1 MTTIIETTDAASN
14 SSTQYA
20 MVAGD
25 VFFGAASSGATDWIV
40 VTLVAGHTYSFGAVG
55 MGAVG
60 SGMTDPFLKLR
71 DANGTFLEQNDDGGP
86 GFCADLS
93 FTAATSGTYYIEVK
107 ALSGA
112 TDGAYGLVLTE
123 GDRPSY
129 GVEMGA
135 AVLYRDGSSW
145 AATPE
150 TAVVVSWG
158 VRAFGPAE
166 DASGNPAPFAVLTTA
181 QIGATERALDMFAEV
196 GNISFNRVNPGG
208 TTNNATILVG
218 AYTATDDG
226 AGAYAYFPG
235 STAPGNSDGD
245 LWINND
251 SVSKTNIPVGSY
263 DYFVFLHELGHAM
276 GLEHPGDYNAAPGVT
291 ITYENS
297 AQFIEDSQQYS
308 VMSYFY
314 ATDTEARAP
323 TSYCDTL
330 MLYDI
335 FALQEMYGVNSS
347 TRSGNDT
354 YGFHATT
361 LGGAYDFTV
370 NTDPLMC
377 IWDGAGIDTLD
388 LSGFGGRQVIDL
400 NDGAFSNVGGFR
412 GNLSIALGAQIENAV
427 GGRGNDQI
435 YGNELGNVLRGG
447 KGVDILFGDLGNDRM
462 SGNAGA
468 DGFFFVDGGG
478 RDKIT
483 DFNKLQDLISLSSD
497 LWGGATKTEAEVV
510 AQFAVIRNG
519 VVVFDFG
526 ADELTLMGV
535 GSVTGLADVIL
546 LF

>member
-1 MTTIIETTDAASN
+1 MTTIVETTDAASN
-14 SSTQYA
+14 GSTQYA

-25 VFFGAASSGATDWIV
+25 VFFGTASSGATDWIA

-60 SGMTDPFLKLR
+60 SGVTDPFLKLR
-71 DANGTFLEQNDDGGP
+71 DANGTVLRQNDDGGP
-86 GFCADLS
+86 GFSADLS
-93 FTAATSGTYYIEVK
+93 FTAVTSGTYYIEVK
-107 ALSGA
+107 ALYGA
-112 TDGAYGLVLTE
+112 TNGAYGLVLTE

-129 GVEMGA
+129 GVELGA

-158 VRAFGPAE
+158 VRASGPAE
-166 DASGNPAPFAVLTTA
+166 DAGGNAAPFSVLSTA
-181 QIGATERALDMFAEV
+181 QIGATERALDMYAEV

-208 TTNNATILVG
+208 TTNSATILVG
-218 AYTATDDG
+218 GYTATDDG

-235 STAPGNSDGD
+235 STAWANSDGD

-251 SVSKTNIPVGSY
+251 SVSTTSIPVGSY

-276 GLEHPGDYNAAPGVT
+276 GLDHPGDYNAAPGVT
-291 ITYENS
+291 ITYDNA
-297 AQFIEDSQQYS
+297 AQFVEDSQQYS

-335 FALQEMYGVNSS
+335 FAIQEMYGVNSG
-347 TRSGNDT
+347 TRGGNDT

-361 LGGAYDFTV
+361 PGGAYDFTV

-388 LSGFGGRQVIDL
+388 LSGFGGRQLIDL

-427 GGRGNDQI
+427 GGRGSDRI

-447 KGVDILFGDLGNDRM
+447 RGIDILFGDLGNDRL

-468 DGFFFVDGGG
+468 DGFFFLHGGG
-478 RDKIT
+478 RDRIT
-483 DFNKLQDLISLSSD
+483 DFNKLQDMISLSSD

-510 AQFAVIRNG
+510 AEFAVIRNG

-526 ADELTLMGV
+526 ADELTLLGV
-535 GSVTGLADVIL
+535 GSVSGLADAIV